1 MIFEVAMFVIL
12 SARVYPSNTKGRCA
26 KGTISIGREPELGRF
41 VETPEAYRFLGQGK
55 SAPNLKQI
63 RAGLSF
69 AYRHWDLKNPFSK
82 IDPPIHKEPQ
92 IRYLLPAPRLP

>member
-12 SARVYPSNTKGRCA
+12 SARLYPSNTKGRYA

-41 VETPEAYRFLGQGK
+41 VETPEACRFLGQGK